1 MFRSL
6 LFIFMLILVS
16 MDSQAQTSSHE
27 LNKVGGIR
35 TPHPSDT
42 VKYKNGAVSQ
52 NNIFPFILASKQFG
66 FDLYLI
72 QGLQSTINNE
82 AKDLHRQRQLLIASG
97 MNTAMMDVLD
107 SFEKAAIKAIDV
119 YGDPVAKA
127 DVHMTLANAYD
138 WRTEGSERQLALYKE
153 AARLYQEGG
162 RKKEQGLALIQL
174 GQSQLRS
181 EALHDTETS
190 LNEAVRLLTG
200 LGYPRLHMAYMGLSH
215 VNISTGRYKEGTRY
229 GLEAVRVGEKFQDTS
244 IDMAD
249 VYKNLGYCYE
259 IASDQANAAIYFR
272 KALDVAKRNG
282 SVIEIYASTAQ
293 IAKLMVRNSTDS
305 AIGILKGLLRQYPL
319 HPRTQELREAYIQLL
334 RCYNRKG
341 QLDNAGL
348 YARKVLEFSNV
359 LPAMSLY
366 RSYALSPVIDY
377 YILSRQYPEAISLLS
392 ICKSIEEKN
401 GQLPALSGVYRRLY
415 KIDSARND
423 YKAALNSYKLW
434 ASTID
439 SLAREAQTK
448 QIAELRVA
456 FETEQQ
462 EKNITLLQKENNL
475 KSERLNRSSLER
487 NAVMVLALLLLIIF
501 CLLYYQFNLKKVA
514 NRNINTKNLI
524 LEKLLQEKE
533 WLLKEVHHRVK
544 NNLQTVVS
552 LLESQA
558 AGLQDEALD
567 AIHESQH
574 RVFAISLIH
583 KKLYQAENIK
593 TVDMASY
600 IPELVGYINEM
611 IGQASKFT
619 FEYDIADIDLD
630 VSHAVPVGLIVNE
643 AVTNA
648 IKYAFT
654 DVHTDRNRIRITMK
668 RKEADHLQISIKD
681 NGSGLPTDLLKGGGS
696 GFGLRLLFGLTDDL
710 GGNLVINNEN
720 GTEIILEFSQYATF

>member
-1 MFRSL
+1 MLRSL
-6 LFIFMLILVS
+6 LFACILILVS
-16 MDSQAQTSSHE
+16 ADCLAQISSQE
-27 LNKVGGIR
+27 LNN
-35 TPHPSDT
+35 T
-42 VKYKNGAVSQ
+42 GALYTQ
-52 NNIFPFILASKQFG
+52 NHSSPFILANKQFS
-66 FDLYLI
+66 FDLYFFKSVQKEI
-72 QGLQSTINNE
+72 SKQ
-82 AKDLHRQRQLLIASG
+82 AKTFHTKRQLLLASG
-97 MNTAMMDVLD
+97 IDTAMTSVLD
-107 SFEKAAIKAIDV
+107 SFEMAAIKATDAC
-119 YGDPVAKA
+119 GDLTAKA
-127 DVHMTLANAYD
+127 NVLMTLADAYD
-138 WRTEGSERQLALYKE
+138 WRTEGPERQIILYKE
-153 AARLYQEGG
+153 AARLYKAAG
-162 RKKEQGLALIQL
+162 RKKQQGLALIQL
-174 GQSQLRS
+174 GQSQLRG
-181 EALHDTETS
+181 EVLHETEIS
-190 LNEAVRLLTG
+190 LNEAVRILNE

-229 GLEAVRVGEKFQDTS
+229 GLEAVRLGEKFRDTS

-272 KALDVAKRNG
+272 KALDIAERNA
-282 SVIEIYASTAQ
+282 SVVEIYSSTAQ
-293 IAKLMVRNSTDS
+293 IAKLMVRHSTDS
-305 AIGILKGLLRQYPL
+305 AIAILKGLLRQYPL
-319 HPRTQELREAYIQLL
+319 HPANQALREAYIQLL
-334 RCYNRKG
+334 RCYNRKR
-341 QLDNAGL
+341 QFDNAGL
-348 YARKVLEFSNV
+348 YARKVLDFCNS

-377 YILSRQYPEAISLLS
+377 YILSRQYPEAIRLLS

-401 GQLPALSGVYRRLY
+401 GQLPALSGVYSRLY

-434 ASTID
+434 KSTID
-439 SLAREAQTK
+439 SLEGLAQTK

-456 FETEQQ
+456 FEAEQQ
-462 EKNITLLQKENNL
+462 EKNIALLQQENNL
-475 KSERLNRSSLER
+475 KSERLSRFSLER
-487 NAVMVLALLLLIIF
+487 NAVMILALLLLIIF
-501 CLLYYQFNLKKVA
+501 CLLYYQFNLKKAA
-514 NRNINTKNLI
+514 NRLIKAKNIT

-593 TVDMASY
+593 TVDMATY
-600 IPELVGYINEM
+600 VPELVGYIKEM
-611 IGQASKFT
+611 IGQASKLT
-619 FEYDIADIDLD
+619 FEYDIAGIDLD

-648 IKYAFT
+648 IKYAFPAT
-654 DVHTDRNRIRITMK
+654 RTGRDVISITMK
-668 RKEADHLQISIKD
+668 YKDGNRLQMIIAD
-681 NGSGLPTDLLKGGGS
+681 NGIGLPADLLKGGGS

-710 GGNLVINNEN
+710 GGSLVIDNEN
-720 GTEIILEFSQYATF
+720 GTKIILEFLQ